1 MYLLFTLF
9 LLSFIIS
16 ITIKNEFHITN
27 IIEYKQRR
35 KHSIMN
41 VENELKKDG
50 ITVIKPLDTLSVTL
64 IAKFVAEKFMS
75 FFPFS
80 RFRYHDL
87 FAKISH
93 LPMYIA
99 TIPEGM
105 SEANYFYKNSTIYF
119 KDGLSM
125 DEMKELAI
133 HEFMHHFQEIK
144 DLKGNLY
151 RLGLC
156 DFTGIKVHG
165 MALNEAAV
173 QLISSKILKKEEDS
187 VKYYGISFSTITPS
201 YYPLLCNLISQ
212 MAYVVGEVVL
222 FDSTLYSNDRF
233 KNTFIRL
240 TSESTFHKV
249 EKNFDKILRAEE
261 KIICLTSRIE
271 HEELE
276 EKEIAKISSQIGIC
290 KKLIQDTFIETQN
303 KILTSYFN
311 RSLHNL
317 YSVQD
322 IEDFRKKLYCYK
334 DLLGTT
340 NNYTYF
346 NDYYINL
353 MSKLDEI
360 YEFITGETA
369 LVPFKRSLWQIVLR
383 KISKLFGKS
392 YNTENSYDLS

>member
-1 MYLLFTLF
+1 
-9 LLSFIIS
+9 
-16 ITIKNEFHITN
+16 
-27 IIEYKQRR
+27 
-35 KHSIMN
+35 MN

-50 ITVIKPLDTLSVTL
+50 ITVIKPLDALSVTL

-80 RFRYHDL
+80 RFRYHEL
-87 FAKISH
+87 FSKVSH
-93 LPMYIA
+93 LDMYLA
-99 TIPEGM
+99 DMPKGM
-105 SEANYFYKNSTIYF
+105 SEANYFYKNSSIYF
-119 KDGLSM
+119 KNGLSLE
-125 DEMKELAI
+125 EMKELAI

-144 DLKGNLY
+144 DQKGNLY
-151 RLGLC
+151 RLGIC

-173 QLISSKILKKEEDS
+173 QLISSKILKKEEDM
-187 VKYYGISFSTITPS
+187 VKYYGISFSTPTPS

-222 FDSTLYSNDRF
+222 FDSTLYSNNRF

-240 TSESTFHKV
+240 TSDSTFHKV
-249 EKNFDKILRAEE
+249 EKNFDKILEAEE
-261 KIICLTSRIE
+261 KIIRLTSRIE
-271 HEELE
+271 QEDLV
-276 EKEIAKISSQIGIC
+276 EKEMAKISSQIGIC

-311 RSLHNL
+311 RSLNNL

-340 NNYTYF
+340 ENYTYF
-346 NDYYINL
+346 NDYYISL
-353 MSKLDEI
+353 MTKLDEI
-360 YEFITGETA
+360 YESITGDTA
-369 LVPFKRSLWQIVLR
+369 LIPCKRSLWQILLR
-383 KISKLFGKS
+383 KISKLFAKS
-392 YNTENSYDLS
+392 YETESRYYLS